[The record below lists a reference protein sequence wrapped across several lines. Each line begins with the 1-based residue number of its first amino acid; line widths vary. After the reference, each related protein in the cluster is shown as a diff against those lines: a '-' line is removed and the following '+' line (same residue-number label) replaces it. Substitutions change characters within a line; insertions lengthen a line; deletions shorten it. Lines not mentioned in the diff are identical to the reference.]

1 MFLSVAM
8 VLQLLLVKKGR
19 LLITLRVRHADN
31 LRNKFVH
38 ELKLFVRLDFLTDS
52 SRITLH
58 IE

>member
-31 LRNKFVH
+31 LRHKFAH
-38 ELKLFVRLDFLTDS
+38 ELKLFVRLVFLTDS